1 MVEYVFPKLATKATS
16 SILHNFE
23 RTTNEQRAIR
33 AGKRFTLFISNY
45 FMDNINK
52 IVKLLQDSGLLIDG
66 DTETLK
72 HEIKN
77 KKLDFLVL

>member
-1 MVEYVFPKLATKATS
+1 
-16 SILHNFE
+16 
-23 RTTNEQRAIR
+23 
-33 AGKRFTLFISNY
+33 
-45 FMDNINK
+45 MDNINK
-52 IVKLLQDSGLLIDG
+52 IVKMLQDSGLLIDG